1 MIYLPVAPVENVQA
15 INSSHGLT
23 SERSQEFKS
32 ILDTLYRND
41 LKTRE
46 GAINDQKQ
54 QATKR
59 RNKEASERKTRAA
72 KARAVSQRQNER
84 NSNDFGHTRTNAGN
98 TGKNETPG
106 SSASNK
112 GTGSVL
118 HDTGTASNNSRTPD
132 TVRSTD
138 MDAVGADWST
148 VTPEAAAQIMASKT
162 GVPAETWAG
171 VIYRESS
178 NNPTIVNSI
187 GCFGYLQ
194 LHPVHGAVST
204 WTPEQYFDKAAE
216 IYNSPNGGA
225 AAWEAW

>member
-15 INSSHGLT
+15 ANSSHELT

-32 ILDTLYRND
+32 IIDILYQNN

-46 GAINDQKQ
+46 VAINDQKQ
-54 QATKR
+54 QATK
-59 RNKEASERKTRAA
+59 SSA
-72 KARAVSQRQNER
+72 KKQNSKKSTQKKKKR
-84 NSNDFGHTRTNAGN
+84 S
-98 TGKNETPG
+98 NETSG
-106 SSASNK
+106 VHEKTNEHSKTSAANE
-112 GTGSVL
+112 GAGSVVPVL
-118 HDTGTASNNSRTPD
+118 GVENTPSEDILGRNGTVFGSE
-132 TVRSTD
+132 
-138 MDAVGADWST
+138 WST

-204 WTPEQYFDKAAE
+204 WTPEQYFNKAAE
-216 IYNSPNGGA
+216 LYATQGA

>member
-15 INSSHGLT
+15 ANSSHGLT
-23 SERSQEFKS
+23 TERSQEFKS
-32 ILDTLYRND
+32 ILDTLYQND

-54 QATKR
+54 QAIKQ
-59 RNKEASERKTRAA
+59 RNKEKSRKE
-72 KARAVSQRQNER
+72 KER
-84 NSNDFGHTRTNAGN
+84 NKLRNTLRNAQRRNSTGN
-98 TGKNETPG
+98 ETLEERTGKTN
-106 SSASNK
+106 SASNE

-132 TVRSTD
+132 AVRSTD
-138 MDAVGADWST
+138 MDAVGSDWST

-194 LHPVHGAVST
+194 LHPVHGASST
-204 WTPEQYFDKAAE
+204 WTPEQYFNKAAE
-216 IYNSPNGGA
+216 LYATQGA

>member
-1 MIYLPVAPVENVQA
+1 MIYLPVAPVENTQA
-15 INSSHGLT
+15 ANSSHGLT

-32 ILDTLYRND
+32 IIDTLYRND
-41 LKTRE
+41 SKTRE
-46 GAINDQKQ
+46 VAINDQKQ
-54 QATKR
+54 QETK
-59 RNKEASERKTRAA
+59 SSA
-72 KARAVSQRQNER
+72 KKQNSKKPTQKKKKR
-84 NSNDFGHTRTNAGN
+84 S
-98 TGKNETPG
+98 NETSG
-106 SSASNK
+106 VHEKTNEHSKTSAANE
-112 GTGSVL
+112 GAGSVVPVL
-118 HDTGTASNNSRTPD
+118 GVENTPNEDSLGRNGTAFGS
-132 TVRSTD
+132 
-138 MDAVGADWST
+138 DWST

-204 WTPEQYFDKAAE
+204 WTPEQYFNKAAE
-216 IYNSPNGGA
+216 LYATQGA

>member
-1 MIYLPVAPVENVQA
+1 MIYLPAAPVENVQA
-15 INSSHGLT
+15 ANSSHGII

-59 RNKEASERKTRAA
+59 RNKEKSRKE
-72 KARAVSQRQNER
+72 KER
-84 NSNDFGHTRTNAGN
+84 NKLRDTLRNVQRRNSTGNEALEERTNKTN
-98 TGKNETPG
+98 
-106 SSASNK
+106 SASNE
-112 GTGSVL
+112 GTGSIL
-118 HDTGTASNNSRTPD
+118 YDTGTSSNNSRTPD
-132 TVRSTD
+132 TVRSAD
-138 MDAVGADWST
+138 MGTVGADWSS

-204 WTPEQYFDKAAE
+204 WTPEQYFNKAAE
-216 IYNSPNGGA
+216 IYNSPNGGGR
-225 AAWEAW
+225 

>member
-15 INSSHGLT
+15 ANSSHGLT

-46 GAINDQKQ
+46 GAINDKKQ

-59 RNKEASERKTRAA
+59 RNKEASEG
-72 KARAVSQRQNER
+72 KARAVKKRAVLQRQNER
-84 NSNDFGHTRTNAGN
+84 NSNDFGHNGTNAGN
-98 TGKNETPG
+98 TGEDETPEG
-106 SSASNK
+106 SASNE
-112 GTGSVL
+112 GAGSIL
-118 HDTGTASNNSRTPD
+118 HDTGTANNNSRTPD
-132 TVRSTD
+132 AIRSTD
-138 MDAVGADWST
+138 MDAVGSDWST
-148 VTPEAAAQIMASKT
+148 ITPEAAAQIMASKT
-162 GVPAETWAG
+162 GVSAEVWAG

-204 WTPEQYFDKAAE
+204 WTPEQYFNKAAE
-216 IYNSPNGGA
+216 LYATQGA

>member
-15 INSSHGLT
+15 ANPSHELT

-41 LKTRE
+41 SKTRE

-54 QATKR
+54 QETK
-59 RNKEASERKTRAA
+59 SSA
-72 KARAVSQRQNER
+72 KKQNSKKSTQKKKKR
-84 NSNDFGHTRTNAGN
+84 S
-98 TGKNETPG
+98 NETSG
-106 SSASNK
+106 VHEKTNEHSKTSAANE
-112 GTGSVL
+112 GAGSVVPVL
-118 HDTGTASNNSRTPD
+118 GVENTPNEDSLGRNGTALGS
-132 TVRSTD
+132 
-138 MDAVGADWST
+138 DWST

-204 WTPEQYFDKAAE
+204 WTPEQYFNKAAE
-216 IYNSPNGGA
+216 LYATQGA

>member
-54 QATKR
+54 QATKQSAKKQNSKKSAQKKKR
-59 RNKEASERKTRAA
+59 ISNEASGVHEETNEHSKTSAA
-72 KARAVSQRQNER
+72 NE
-84 NSNDFGHTRTNAGN
+84 GAG
-98 TGKNETPG
+98 TVVG
-106 SSASNK
+106 S
-112 GTGSVL
+112 
-118 HDTGTASNNSRTPD
+118 
-132 TVRSTD
+132 
-138 MDAVGADWST
+138 DWST

-194 LHPVHGAVST
+194 LHPVHGSVST
-204 WTPEQYFDKAAE
+204 WTPEQYFNKAAE
-216 IYNSPNGGA
+216 LYETQGA

>member
-15 INSSHGLT
+15 ANSSHGLT

-59 RNKEASERKTRAA
+59 RNKEASERKTRDFE
-72 KARAVSQRQNER
+72 ARANLERQKSST
-84 NSNDFGHTRTNAGN
+84 SNVVGYSRTNP
-98 TGKNETPG
+98 GKSSKEGTPG
-106 SSASNK
+106 SSASNE
-112 GTGSVL
+112 GTGSIL

-132 TVRSTD
+132 AVRSADVET
-138 MDAVGADWST
+138 VGADWST

-162 GVPAETWAG
+162 GVPAEIWAG

-194 LHPVHGAVST
+194 LHPVHGASST

-216 IYNSPNGGA
+216 LYATQGA

>member
-15 INSSHGLT
+15 ANSSHGIT

-54 QATKR
+54 QATKQ
-59 RNKEASERKTRAA
+59 RNKEKSRKE
-72 KARAVSQRQNER
+72 KER
-84 NSNDFGHTRTNAGN
+84 NKLRDTLRNVQRRNSTRNETLEER
-98 TGKNETPG
+98 TGKTNSSSNE
-106 SSASNK
+106 
-112 GTGSVL
+112 GTGSIL
-118 HDTGTASNNSRTPD
+118 HDTRTASNNSRTPD
-132 TVRSTD
+132 AVRSTN
-138 MDAVGADWST
+138 MDAVGSDWST

-204 WTPEQYFDKAAE
+204 WTPEQYFNKAAE